1 MLVLGRKLGQTILIG
16 PDIQVTVLEV
26 DGNEVKLGIEAP
38 RSVSILRLEIVEQVK
53 AENRRACQTHL
64 PDVARRI
71 AGLGRVSQVGQSSL
85 QPGPN
90 PGLSREPHKT
100 S

>member
-16 PDIQVTVLEV
+16 PDIQVTVLEM

-38 RSVSILRLEIVEQVK
+38 RSVSILRLEIIEQVK
-53 AENRRACQTHL
+53 AENRRASQAQF
-64 PDVARRI
+64 PDAARRI
-71 AGLGRVSQVGQSSL
+71 AALRMVSQVGQSA
-85 QPGPN
+85 
-90 PGLSREPHKT
+90 SRQGTE